1 MPELAIVIPVYN
13 EAANVGELLREW
25 REAFD
30 NLSINCCFI
39 FLNDGSTDD
48 TAARLDAFTT
58 VPLSRIDIV
67 HKANSGHG
75 RTCRLGYQ
83 RALAADYPWV
93 LQIDSDGQC
102 DPVYFA
108 NMWTARKEADC
119 VFGLRVTRDDGL
131 ARAIISRAL
140 RLSTLLITGRDLRDA
155 NVPYRL
161 MRRDVLERALRRVP
175 ADFDI
180 HNVALTLALK
190 RDPAVRWHYEP
201 IRFRDRQGGTN
212 SINLPKIFKMG
223 WNMLRDLRG
232 VN

>member
-25 REAFD
+25 REAFE

-83 RALAADYPWV
+83 RALAT
-93 LQIDSDGQC
+93 DSAIRSTSPTCGRRAKR
-102 DPVYFA
+102 P
-108 NMWTARKEADC
+108 TA
-119 VFGLRVTRDDGL
+119 FL
-131 ARAIISRAL
+131 AC
-140 RLSTLLITGRDLRDA
+140 G
-155 NVPYRL
+155 
-161 MRRDVLERALRRVP
+161 
-175 ADFDI
+175 
-180 HNVALTLALK
+180 
-190 RDPAVRWHYEP
+190 
-201 IRFRDRQGGTN
+201 
-212 SINLPKIFKMG
+212 
-223 WNMLRDLRG
+223 
-232 VN
+232 